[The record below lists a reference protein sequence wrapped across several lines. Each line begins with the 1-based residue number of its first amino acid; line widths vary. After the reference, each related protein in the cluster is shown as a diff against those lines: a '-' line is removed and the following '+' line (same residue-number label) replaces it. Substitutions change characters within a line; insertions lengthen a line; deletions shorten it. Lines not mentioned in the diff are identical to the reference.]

1 MGSSSELDNQLY
13 PTVIDVSFGMTVI
26 ENHNIVTGRN
36 PDVKVI
42 RYNFDGMD
50 NYTVSMKMEGLD
62 KKDEEKVSKDTKV
75 AIMNPPKITNVDV
88 DEIEVIEENSDSVIP
103 KGKQ

>member
-1 MGSSSELDNQLY
+1 
-13 PTVIDVSFGMTVI
+13 
-26 ENHNIVTGRN
+26 
-36 PDVKVI
+36 
-42 RYNFDGMD
+42 
-50 NYTVSMKMEGLD
+50 MKMEGLD

-88 DEIEVIEENSDSVIP
+88 DEIEVIEENPDAVIP